1 MNINS
6 TKGKFV
12 YIGIGSNFKSPK
24 DQVMSGIN
32 SINQIKEIMIKAQ
45 SSLYRSAP
53 LDNSDQ
59 PDFINAV
66 VLVYT
71 NLNPSLLLEKLNE
84 IEDNHNRDRTLP
96 QWGPRT
102 LDLDL
107 LLYDN
112 EVINKPNLVVPHPG
126 ISKRNFVLIP
136 MLEITSDIEIPGLGF
151 AKELLEKR
159 KSNSGEE
166 FIYSGPTGLPTDLG
180 EREMLLINAMESAL
194 QEGHSREYQNMMK
207 QYFRSLQQG
216 GNSQSE

>member
-6 TKGKFV
+6 TKSKFV

-32 SINQIKEIMIKAQ
+32 SINQIKEIIIKAQ

-66 VLVYT
+66 VLAYT

-151 AKELLEKR
+151 AKELLENLD
-159 KSNSGEE
+159 S
-166 FIYSGPTGLPTDLG
+166 D
-180 EREMLLINAMESAL
+180 MLRIEKM
-194 QEGHSREYQNMMK
+194 
-207 QYFRSLQQG
+207 
-216 GNSQSE
+216 

>member
-12 YIGIGSNFKSPK
+12 YIGIGSNLRSPK

-66 VLVYT
+66 VLAYT

-96 QWGPRT
+96 RWGPRT
-102 LDLDL
+102 LDSVSYTHLTL
-107 LLYDN
+107 PT
-112 EVINKPNLVVPHPG
+112 I
-126 ISKRNFVLIP
+126 
-136 MLEITSDIEIPGLGF
+136 
-151 AKELLEKR
+151 LLE
-159 KSNSGEE
+159 
-166 FIYSGPTGLPTDLG
+166 
-180 EREMLLINAMESAL
+180 
-194 QEGHSREYQNMMK
+194 
-207 QYFRSLQQG
+207 
-216 GNSQSE
+216 

>member
-6 TKGKFV
+6 TKSKFV

-112 EVINKPNLVVPHPG
+112 EVINKSNLIVPHPG
-126 ISKRNFVLIP
+126 ISKRVFVLMP

-151 AKELLEKR
+151 AKELLENLD
-159 KSNSGEE
+159 S
-166 FIYSGPTGLPTDLG
+166 D
-180 EREMLLINAMESAL
+180 MLRIEKM
-194 QEGHSREYQNMMK
+194 
-207 QYFRSLQQG
+207 
-216 GNSQSE
+216 